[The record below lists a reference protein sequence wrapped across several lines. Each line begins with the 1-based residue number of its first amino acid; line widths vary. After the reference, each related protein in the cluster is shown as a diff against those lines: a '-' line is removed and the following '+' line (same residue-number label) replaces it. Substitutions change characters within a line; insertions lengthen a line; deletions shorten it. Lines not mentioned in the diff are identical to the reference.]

1 MHNERTT
8 EYWQLVHEL
17 SLLGWYRITT
27 EGRDGPEVA
36 AWGFR
41 TGHVTDGSDVRTVRE
56 RWIAA
61 RSETA
66 AMRTLLNELRHHRR
80 ASSVHRPASATLCR

>member
-1 MHNERTT
+1 MRNDRTA

-17 SLLGWYRITT
+17 SLLGWYRVAT
-27 EGRDGPEVA
+27 EERGKQAIP

-41 TGHVTDGSDVRTVRE
+41 TGHVIDASDVRTVRE

-61 RSETA
+61 PSETA
-66 AMRTLLNELRHHRR
+66 AMRALLNELRHHRR
-80 ASSVHRPASATLCR
+80 ASNVHKLAAASPCG